1 MATREDQKPAGGWR
15 RRLHEVV
22 FQSDTKAGRAFDIVL
37 IGAILGSVV
46 VVMAESMAS
55 VRARYGQTL
64 HAAEWAFTILFTVEY
79 VVRLV
84 SVRRPSRYALS
95 FFGLIDL
102 LAIAPTYVSLLVPG
116 AQALLVIRV
125 LRVLRVFRVLKLTE
139 YLRESRVLS
148 DALWAGRRKVFVFLL
163 GVVTLLTVIGS
174 LMYVIEGEE
183 NGFVDIPTSIYW
195 AVVTVTTVGYGDI
208 SPRTP
213 LGRVV
218 ASAAMI
224 LGYCIIAVPTGIVT
238 AELARGGRAA
248 PNPAV
253 CPACQ
258 AAGHDA
264 DAKHCK
270 RCGAA
275 LKGDT
280 VTR

>member
-1 MATREDQKPAGGWR
+1 MAIREDQKPAGGWR

-22 FQSDTKAGRAFDIVL
+22 FQSDTKAGRAFDIAL
-37 IGAILGSVV
+37 IWAILGSVA

-55 VRARYGQTL
+55 VRARYGHSL

-84 SVRRPSRYALS
+84 SVRRPKRYALS

-102 LAIAPTYVSLLVPG
+102 LAIAPTYISLLVPG

-264 DAKHCK
+264 DATHCK

-275 LKGDT
+275 LKMTG
-280 VTR
+280 